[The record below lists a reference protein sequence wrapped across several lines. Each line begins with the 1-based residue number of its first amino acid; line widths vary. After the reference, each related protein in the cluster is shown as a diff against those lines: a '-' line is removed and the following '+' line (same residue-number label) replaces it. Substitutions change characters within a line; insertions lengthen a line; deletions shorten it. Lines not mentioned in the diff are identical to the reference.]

1 MGVGSGAGGGGCG
14 AKGVVA
20 VGKHL
25 FRMIAGELLGLGAKI
40 AEHGVRLPPANE
52 LDGFFV
58 DVGTKK
64 GSGTTGSQAVGL
76 DTIRRDAGD
85 VLDCIGSKTEVVRDV
100 LGRDGPWL
108 WPLDT
113 I

>member
-1 MGVGSGAGGGGCG
+1 M
-14 AKGVVA
+14 
-20 VGKHL
+20 GKHL
-25 FRMIAGELLGLGAKI
+25 FRVIAGEPLGLGAKV

-85 VLDCIGSKTEVVRDV
+85 A
-100 LGRDGPWL
+100 LGNFFRVTRW
-108 WPLDT
+108 
-113 I
+113 